1 MSEVHVTEAP
11 VRVLEALEG
20 GRIRSRRRFARRLG
34 LGRIDS
40 APVGITE
47 APASAPVLGREGTYR
62 RALAL
67 SDVAAATGALLIVLA
82 MVGNT
87 LLEPAVLAFAPLLV
101 LVNKLTGL
109 YDRDDLVLN
118 KTTLDEAPALL
129 QIGGLFALLVWLVHA
144 PLLSTTL
151 GPPEVLALWLIV
163 AVGLV
168 LGRAAARR
176 IAARVSAPERCML
189 VGAPG
194 TMRAIEEKLRAP
206 RVHAVVAAKVPLHE
220 GAGVAPLLHELPA
233 LIRASEA
240 HRIVLAPVASD
251 GAATLEFIR
260 AAKAAG
266 ARVSVLPRLLEVVGS
281 SVTVDQIDGLT
292 MLGIRSFGLTRSS
305 RVLKRAFDLAGGA
318 VLLLVAAPVLA
329 ILAAAVRLDSR
340 GCVFFRQ
347 TRVGRDGRRFEIYKF
362 RSMVADAEDRKFEL
376 LHLNET
382 DGVFKIA
389 ADPRVTRVGR
399 LLRRTSLD
407 ELPQLLNVV
416 RGEMSLVGPR
426 PLVVDEDAKV
436 AGLDRSRLHL
446 TPGMTGH
453 WQILGSARIPLGE
466 MVGIDY
472 LYVANWSLWT
482 DVKILL
488 RTIPYVLSRGG
499 M

>member
-1 MSEVHVTEAP
+1 MSELHATKAP

-20 GRIRSRRRFARRLG
+20 GRTRPRRRLVQRLRLG
-34 LGRIDS
+34 RLDDQ
-40 APVGITE
+40 PPGITE
-47 APASAPVLGREGTYR
+47 ARAPEPVLGREGTYR

-67 SDVAAATGALLIVLA
+67 TDVCAAVGALLLVLA
-82 MVGNT
+82 LAGGT

-101 LVNKLTGL
+101 LVNKLSGL

-129 QIGGLFALLVWLVHA
+129 QIGGLFALLVWLVHG
-144 PLLSTTL
+144 PLLTVTL
-151 GPPEVLALWLIV
+151 GPADVLTLWIAATLS
-163 AVGLV
+163 LV

-176 IAARVSAPERCML
+176 LAARVTAPERCML
-189 VGAPG
+189 VGAPA
-194 TMRAIEEKLRAP
+194 TMRAIEEKLSAR
-206 RVHAVVAAKVPLHE
+206 RIHATVAATVPLRD
-220 GAGVAPLLHELPA
+220 GAGVAALLPELPQ
-233 LIRASEA
+233 LIRAA
-240 HRIVLAPVASD
+240 DVHRIVLAPVASD
-251 GAATLEFIR
+251 GAATLDFVR
-260 AAKAAG
+260 AAKASG
-266 ARVSVLPRLLEVVGS
+266 ARISVLPRLLEVVGS

-305 RVLKRAFDLAGGA
+305 KIIKRSFDLVGST
-318 VLLLVAAPVLA
+318 LLLIAVAPVMA
-329 ILAAAVRLDSR
+329 ALAAAVKLGSH
-340 GCVFFRQ
+340 GPVFFRQ
-347 TRVGRDGRRFEIYKF
+347 TRVGRNGQRFEIFKF
-362 RSMVADAEDRKFEL
+362 RSMVADAEDRKPGL
-376 LHLNET
+376 AHLNET
-382 DGVFKIA
+382 DGLFKIA
-389 ADPRVTRVGR
+389 EDPRVTPIGR
-399 LLRRTSLD
+399 LMRATSLD
-407 ELPQLLNVV
+407 ELPQLINVV
-416 RGEMSLVGPR
+416 CGEMSLVGPR

-453 WQILGSARIPLGE
+453 WQILGSARVPLGE